1 MFKLFVHVNERGSY
15 SSSPTSTFR
24 SRPSVS
30 LASPSPSFVD
40 DDAYITMAK
49 GRRPPP
55 LNLSI
60 DARPRSLPR
69 ISRTPANKEATPL
82 LTPLPEDDYE
92 DPPEPIVRVV
102 RIAVDFMH
110 LVACMMLVLMMS
122 IFLAT
127 YAQAISSSYGPKAV
141 LLIIALACDVVLD
154 MRSIR
159 LCDRSWNDWALLA
172 RSLSASVYLGLLIA
186 FLAAE
191 RVFPIDYTYW
201 NMAPEEAGEPVIA
214 LVCVVLGWDIVHL
227 ILSQRRAGWW
237 WTWAQSQ
244 WQRGPSKVGGG
255 GPGGGGDRKRGGRAP
270 RRTMRGWTWSC
281 AS

>member
-15 SSSPTSTFR
+15 SSHTNPSPTSTFR

-30 LASPSPSFVD
+30 LASPSFVD

-102 RIAVDFMH
+102 RIAIDFMH

-127 YAQAISSSYGPKAV
+127 YAQAITSSYGYEKPQPIEPKSNLQLTIDPISRPKAV

-172 RSLSASVYLGLLIA
+172 RSLSASVYLGILIA

-214 LVCVVLGWDIVHL
+214 LVCVVL
-227 ILSQRRAGWW
+227 
-237 WTWAQSQ
+237 
-244 WQRGPSKVGGG
+244 
-255 GPGGGGDRKRGGRAP
+255 
-270 RRTMRGWTWSC
+270 
-281 AS
+281 